1 MIHLVATGPRP
12 GEKIEWHIPD
22 SQSLSLGRSADND
35 CAIPWDS
42 TISRLH
48 AEFERNDDHLH
59 IRCFPSVLN
68 QIKFEDQF
76 FCELTIS
83 VGDQFQIGETIFESV
98 DRGASQSGV
107 LEILDD
113 LDTDSG
119 ILTEASLRV
128 TDLRIE
134 TVSKAVPS
142 LWLCKDE
149 GKLAR
154 EAACL
159 LKEVMPHADVVAIIQ
174 SDTPQKWNVLHWEQP
189 VSGFRRV
196 SIVRS
201 LVRDALR
208 KGETATEV
216 ESSRKGTPLAN
227 GRWAFCTP
235 VRTEENHKWC
245 LYICGRFGEGSPSQA
260 YLKTQDMQD
269 DMNLVELL
277 AHMLSAILRVQKLE
291 NQFSGIEQFF
301 SPAVIKIVSEDNALH
316 SLEPTETETAVLF
329 CDLRRFSHMTEQAG
343 DNLQLFLDRLKNAL
357 GVMTQSISGQN
368 GVIADFQG
376 DSALGFWGWPLPLTN
391 GALPACRAALRIQQ
405 MFKISNSTHFN
416 ELSGFEVGIGITCG
430 NAIAGKIGTK
440 EQAKVGVFGPVV
452 NLASRLEGMTKQI
465 GVPILIDE
473 ATAADVRESLPESE
487 GRCRHIGLFRP
498 PGLESPLSVYELLP
512 PEGKSTISNQN
523 IKDFEAA
530 VDAFID
536 GDWDS
541 ALDLLGRLPPKD
553 RARDF
558 LLLQIASYN
567 YKAPLGWDG
576 VITLRK

>member
-1 MIHLVATGPRP
+1 MIHLIAKGPRP
-12 GEKIEWHIPD
+12 GEKIEWHIPE
-22 SQSLSLGRSADND
+22 SQKMLLGRSAEND

-42 TISRLH
+42 TISRMH
-48 AEFERNDDHLH
+48 AEFQRNEDQLN

-68 QIKFEDQF
+68 QIKFDEQF
-76 FCELTIS
+76 HSELTVT
-83 VGDQFQIGETIFESV
+83 VGDAFQIGETQFQSIE
-98 DRGASQSGV
+98 RTSQSGV

-134 TVSKAVPS
+134 TVSKTVPS

-149 GKLAR
+149 ENLAKQ
-154 EAACL
+154 AALL
-159 LKEVMPHADVVAIIQ
+159 LKDVMPHADVVAVIQ
-174 SDTPQKWNVLHWEQP
+174 SDGPQKWNVAHWEQP
-189 VSGFRRV
+189 VPGFRRV

-201 LVRDALR
+201 LVRDTLR
-208 KGETATEV
+208 KGETAIEV

-235 VRTEENHKWC
+235 VKTEGNQNWC
-245 LYICGRFGEGSPSQA
+245 LYICGRFGEESPSQA
-260 YLKTQDMQD
+260 YLSTNDLQD
-269 DMNLVELL
+269 DLNLVELL
-277 AHMLSAILRVQKLE
+277 AHMLSAIRRVRKLE
-291 NQFSGIEQFF
+291 NRFSGIEQFF
-301 SPAVIKIVSEDNALH
+301 SPAIIKVVSEDNAKH
-316 SLEPTETETAVLF
+316 TLEPTETETAVLF

-343 DNLQLFLDRLKNAL
+343 KNLQQFLDRLKNAL
-357 GVMTQSISGQN
+357 GVMTQSISSQN

-376 DSALGFWGWPLPLTN
+376 DSALGFWGWPLPLTK

-405 MFKISNSTHFN
+405 MFKISNSTDFN
-416 ELSGFEVGIGITCG
+416 ELSGFEVGIGITRG

-473 ATAADVRESLPESE
+473 ATASDVRSLLPESE
-487 GRCRHIGLFRP
+487 GRCRHIGIFRP
-498 PGLESPLSVYELLP
+498 AGFEAPLSVYELLP
-512 PEGKSTISNQN
+512 TEGKSSISNQN

-530 VDAFID
+530 VNAFID

-541 ALDLLGRLPPKD
+541 ALDLLGHLPAKD

-567 YKAPLGWDG
+567 YEAPFNWDG
-576 VITLRK
+576 VIALKK

>member
-1 MIHLVATGPRP
+1 MIHLIAKGPRP
-12 GEKIEWHIPD
+12 GEKIEWHIPE
-22 SQSLSLGRSADND
+22 SQIMLLGRSAEND
-35 CAIPWDS
+35 CAVPWDS

-48 AEFERNDDHLH
+48 AEFQRREDQIN

-68 QIKFEDQF
+68 QIKFDEQF
-76 FCELTIS
+76 HSELTVS
-83 VGDQFQIGETIFESV
+83 VGDSFQIGETKFQSIE
-98 DRGASQSGV
+98 RASHSGV

-128 TDLRIE
+128 TDFRIE

-142 LWLCKDE
+142 LWLSKDE
-149 GKLAR
+149 GNLAKQT
-154 EAACL
+154 ALL
-159 LKEVMPHADVVAIIQ
+159 LKDVMPHADVVAVIQ
-174 SDTPQKWNVLHWEQP
+174 SDSPKKWNVLHWEQP
-189 VSGFRRV
+189 VPGFRRV
-196 SIVRS
+196 TIVRS
-201 LVRDALR
+201 LVRDTLR
-208 KGETATEV
+208 KGETAIEV
-216 ESSRKGTPLAN
+216 ESSRNGAPLAN

-235 VRTEENHKWC
+235 VKTEGNQKWC
-245 LYICGRFGEGSPSQA
+245 LYICGRFGEESPSKA
-260 YLKTQDMQD
+260 YLSTDDLQD
-269 DMNLVELL
+269 DLNLVELL
-277 AHMLSAILRVQKLE
+277 AHMLSAIRRVRKLE
-291 NQFSGIEQFF
+291 DRFSGIEQFF
-301 SPAVIKIVSEDNALH
+301 SPAIIKVVSEENAKH
-316 SLEPTETETAVLF
+316 TLEPTETETAVLF

-343 DNLQLFLDRLKNAL
+343 KNLQLFLDRLKTAL
-357 GVMTQSISGQN
+357 GVMTQSISSQN

-376 DSALGFWGWPLPLTN
+376 DSALGFWGWPLPLTK

-416 ELSGFEVGIGITCG
+416 ELSGFEVGIGITRG

-452 NLASRLEGMTKQI
+452 NLASRLEGMTKMI

-473 ATAADVRESLPESE
+473 ATASDVRSQLPESE

-498 PGLESPLSVYELLP
+498 AGLEAPLSVYELLP
-512 PEGKSTISNQN
+512 TEGKSSISNQN

-530 VDAFID
+530 VAAFID

-541 ALDLLGRLPPKD
+541 ALDLLGHLPPKD

-567 YKAPLGWDG
+567 YKAPFNWDG
-576 VITLRK
+576 VITLKK